1 MRYERDLR
9 VLRHILEATRL
20 GLLTWKKERD
30 AQSDWYSAELGE
42 HPIQFRFLYYEATNQ
57 VGADPGAIDFHM
69 YGMNARFAFG
79 TEGWSLVAEILA
91 AAFPYWHEYNPDAA
105 EEYLLRHLPQ
115 LLPAMPRDGT
125 T

>member
-9 VLRHILEATRL
+9 VLRHILDATKQ

-30 AQSDWYSAELGE
+30 AQSEWYTAELGE
-42 HPIQFRFLYYEATNQ
+42 RPIMFRFLYYEATNQ
-57 VGADPGAIDFHM
+57 VGADPCVIDFKT

-79 TEGWSLVAEILA
+79 TEGWSFIEEILA
-91 AAFPYWHEYNPDAA
+91 AAFPGWRDYNPDAA

-115 LLPAMPRDGT
+115 LLPAKPQNGT

>member
-9 VLRHILEATRL
+9 VLRHILNATRQ

-42 HPIQFRFLYYEATNQ
+42 RSIMFRYLYYEATNQ
-57 VGADPGAIDFHM
+57 IGADPCAIDFHM

-79 TEGWSLVAEILA
+79 TAGWGLIEEILA
-91 AAFPYWHEYNPDAA
+91 AAFPSWYEQHPHAA

-115 LLPAMPRDGT
+115 LFPAKQQDDAT
-125 T
+125 